1 MGCRS
6 QASAEEA
13 RQRILK
19 LTNCAPSK
27 VLVLKL
33 DLCSVDSVRQ
43 FVKVVPTQLMIC
55 MMMMMMQTRVDDMY
69 DDDADSC

>member
-1 MGCRS
+1 MNGTVVMGCRS

-13 RQRILK
+13 RLQILK

-43 FVKVVPTQLMIC
+43 FVKVHKLLM
-55 MMMMMMQTRVDDMY
+55 MR
-69 DDDADSC
+69 

>member
-1 MGCRS
+1 MDATVVMGCRS
-6 QASAEEA
+6 QASAEES
-13 RQRILK
+13 RLRILK

-43 FVKVVPTQLMIC
+43 FVKVLTQLML
-55 MMMMMMQTRVDDMY
+55 
-69 DDDADSC
+69 